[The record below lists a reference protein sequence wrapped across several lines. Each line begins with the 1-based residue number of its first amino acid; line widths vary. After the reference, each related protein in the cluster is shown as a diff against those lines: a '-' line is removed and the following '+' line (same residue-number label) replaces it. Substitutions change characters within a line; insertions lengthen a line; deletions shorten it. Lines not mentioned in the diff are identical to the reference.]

1 MKSIKAI
8 QIGVGA
14 MGKLAIRYM
23 TDHGVEIVGAIDNHD
38 EIIGKDVGVLAGISE
53 LGVKVEKDLQDLFD
67 RGIEADI
74 AIVMTQTLVTDV
86 YPYLKACA
94 MHKMDVITISEDWYW
109 PWRTEPAIAD
119 EMDAIA
125 KEYGVSVLATGIQD
139 VHWSNFAVILASS
152 CHNLTEI
159 NGQNF
164 AFLDELG
171 AEVAKEGCYG
181 WTQEEFDKMMAE
193 TEDFRAMAYTE
204 VLYCIAHELH
214 LHVTE
219 EKAGRTPQYA
229 RQEVYLPSM
238 DMKVGVGGIIGMND
252 WVELY
257 TEEGIKLSGN
267 WILKAKED
275 GDEAYNRW
283 QVKGEPDLD
292 MTTSDMHGECTTSI
306 VAINRIPDVLNARP
320 GLLTVADM
328 VKPIYH
334 AEPFAAYVNK

>member
-1 MKSIKAI
+1 MKTIKAI

-14 MGKLAIRYM
+14 MGQLAIRYM
-23 TDHGVEIVGAIDNHD
+23 TDHGVEITGAVDSSP
-38 EIIGKDVGVLAGISE
+38 ELIGKDAGTVAGIPE
-53 LGVKVEKDLQDLFD
+53 MGVAVEGDLQAMLDRGVK
-67 RGIEADI
+67 ADI
-74 AIVMTQTLVTDV
+74 AIVMTQTPVVDV
-86 YPYLKACA
+86 FPYLKACA
-94 MHKMDVITISEDWYW
+94 MKGMDVITISEDWYW
-109 PWRTEPAIAD
+109 PWRTEPEIAD

-139 VHWSNFAVILASS
+139 VHWSNLAVVLASS

-193 TEDFRAMAYTE
+193 ETDFRAMAYTE

-214 LHVTE
+214 LHVKE

-229 RQEVYLPSM
+229 RQKVYLPSV
-238 DMKVGVGGIIGMND
+238 DQTVDVGGMIGMND

-292 MTTSDMHGECTTSI
+292 LTTSDMHGECTTSI
-306 VAINRIPDVLNARP
+306 VAINRIPDVLNARS

>member
-1 MKSIKAI
+1 MMKTVTAI
-8 QIGVGA
+8 QVGVGA
-14 MGKLAIRYM
+14 MGRLAVRYM
-23 TDHGVEIVGAIDNHD
+23 TDHGVKIVGAIDVDPDLAGKDIGTVSGIPVQGTIIESSLD
-38 EIIGKDVGVLAGISE
+38 EILAR
-53 LGVKVEKDLQDLFD
+53 GVK
-67 RGIEADI
+67 ADV
-74 AIVMTQTLVTDV
+74 AIIMTQTPVADV
-86 YPYLKACA
+86 YPYMQACA
-94 MHKMDVITISEDWYW
+94 EKKMNVITISEDWYW
-109 PWRTEPAIAD
+109 PWRTEPDMAD
-119 EMDAIA
+119 KMDEIA
-125 KEYGVSVLATGIQD
+125 KRNGVSILATGIQD

-181 WTQEEFDKMMAE
+181 WTQEEFDRMMAE
-193 TEDFRAMAYTE
+193 TDDFRAMAYTE
-204 VLYCIAHELH
+204 VLYCIAHELK
-214 LHVTE
+214 LRVKE
-219 EKAGRTPQYA
+219 EKAGRIPQYA
-229 RQEVYLPSM
+229 RQDVYLPSL
-238 DMKVGVGGIIGMND
+238 DISVKVGGIIGMND

-257 TEEGIKLSGN
+257 TEEGIKLTGN

-292 MTTSDMHGECTTSI
+292 LTTSDMHGECTTSI
-306 VAINRIPDVLNARP
+306 IAVNRIPDVINAEP

-334 AEPFAAYVNK
+334 AEPFAAYIK

>member
-1 MKSIKAI
+1 MKKIRAV
-8 QIGVGA
+8 QIGMGA
-14 MGKLAIRYM
+14 MGKLAVRYM
-23 TDHGVEIVGAIDNHD
+23 TDHGVEIAGAVDISPSLV
-38 EIIGKDVGVLAGISE
+38 GKDAGTVAGIPE
-53 LGVKVEKDLQDLFD
+53 LGVKVETDLQALLD
-67 RGIEADI
+67 RGVQAEI
-74 AIVMTQTLVTDV
+74 AVVMTQTPAADV
-86 YPYLKACA
+86 FPYLKTCA
-94 MHKMDVITISEDWYW
+94 EHKMDVVTISEDWYW
-109 PWRTEPAIAD
+109 PWRTEPELAD

-125 KEYGVSVLATGIQD
+125 KENGVSILATGIQD
-139 VHWSNFAVILASS
+139 VHWSNLAVLLASS

-181 WTQEEFDKMMAE
+181 WTQQEFDQMMSE

-204 VLYCIAHELH
+204 VLYCIAHELR

-219 EKAGRTPQYA
+219 EKAGRKPQYA
-229 RQEVYLPSM
+229 RQDVYLPSL
-238 DMKVGVGGIIGMND
+238 DKSVKAGGIIGMND

-257 TEEGIKLSGN
+257 TQEGIRLSGN

-292 MTTSDMHGECTTSI
+292 LTTSDMHGECTTSI
-306 VAINRIPDVLNARP
+306 VAVNRIPDVINARP

-334 AEPFAAYVNK
+334 AEPFGAYV